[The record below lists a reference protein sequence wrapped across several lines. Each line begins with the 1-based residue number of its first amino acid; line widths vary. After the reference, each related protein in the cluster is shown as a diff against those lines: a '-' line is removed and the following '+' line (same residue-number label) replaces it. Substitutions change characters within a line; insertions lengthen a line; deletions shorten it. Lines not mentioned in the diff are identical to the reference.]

1 MNEGH
6 RERLKNRFKK
16 FGLDAF
22 EEHNVLELMLFYS
35 IPRKD
40 TNRLA
45 HKLINEFGSLANVL
59 DAPYEYLKRVEGV
72 GDNTATF
79 LKLIPELCKK
89 YLESRGKEIE
99 NLEPV
104 DNTHKLLK
112 YIMPK
117 LIGKRS
123 EVFLLVCLDN
133 KRKVLFC
140 DIIFEGTVNTTN
152 INIRKII
159 EVIIRYNASAVAIA
173 HNHPGG
179 IAIPSADDINA
190 TMKIK
195 EVLDSMN
202 VKLIDHII
210 VADNDTVSFSDSNLL
225 SS

>member
-1 MNEGH
+1 M
-6 RERLKNRFKK
+6 
-16 FGLDAF
+16 
-22 EEHNVLELMLFYS
+22 
-35 IPRKD
+35 
-40 TNRLA
+40 
-45 HKLINEFGSLANVL
+45 
-59 DAPYEYLKRVEGV
+59 
-72 GDNTATF
+72 
-79 LKLIPELCKK
+79 
-89 YLESRGKEIE
+89 
-99 NLEPV
+99 